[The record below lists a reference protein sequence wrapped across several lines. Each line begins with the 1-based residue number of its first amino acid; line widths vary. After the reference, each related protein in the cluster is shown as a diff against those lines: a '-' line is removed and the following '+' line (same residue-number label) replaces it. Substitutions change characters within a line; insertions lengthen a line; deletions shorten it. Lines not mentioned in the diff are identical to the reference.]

1 MKAQVESEDYFE
13 VLGVARTAT
22 EAEVKKAYRKLAV
35 EWHPDKNRSNPK
47 AEEYFKKVAEAYE
60 VLSNTDKRSVY
71 ERYGKHGLED
81 RTQQEGDNP
90 YQDHF
95 GFGGHA
101 GFSSRHARDIFE
113 AFFGGRD
120 PFSDFFGHE
129 PMRGGSRRQSSGMGI
144 HSAFNMMSNMHSM
157 NSFFDDDFFGGG
169 SFSSISSSSFG
180 GGMGGFSEST
190 SQSSYTDR
198 NGCVITQKKTTRV
211 QPDGQTETITEEYQ
225 NGHLI
230 ASSTSTNNRLENSS
244 SHRHLEGGRRS
255 SHRGGR
261 QLSSISYGW

>member
-1 MKAQVESEDYFE
+1 MKARVESEDYFE

-60 VLSNTDKRSVY
+60 VLSNTGKRSVY
-71 ERYGKHGLED
+71 ERYGKDGLEA

-101 GFSSRHARDIFE
+101 GFSSQHARDIFE
-113 AFFGGRD
+113 SFFGGRD
-120 PFSDFFGHE
+120 PFEDFFGHD
-129 PMRGGSRRQSSGMGI
+129 PRRRGPRRQSSGMGM
-144 HSAFNMMSNMHSM
+144 HSAFDMMSGMHSM
-157 NSFFDDDFFGGG
+157 NSNFGDDFFGGG
-169 SFSSISSSSFG
+169 FSSMSSSSFG
-180 GGMGGFSEST
+180 GGRGGFSESI

-198 NGCVITQKKTTRV
+198 NGCVITQKQTTRV
-211 QPDGQTETITEEYQ
+211 HPDGQTETTTEEYK

-230 ASSTSTNNRLENSS
+230 ASSTSANNRLENSN
-244 SHRHLEGGRRS
+244 SHRHLEGGQRS

-261 QLSSISYGW
+261 HISSFSQGW